1 MINFGCVISIE
12 VAGDLTRVERIL
24 TSTRYF
30 HFAVSLGSVESLIQH
45 PYSLTHAVV
54 PEDQKTT
61 WELALSSF
69 ASRSAWKI
77 RKIWKPIWCRHS
89 QATGDRPHL
98 ELLQL
103 SHWAGWLTRF
113 FDRKENSRFI

>member
-12 VAGDLTRVERIL
+12 VSGDLTRVERIL

-54 PEDQKTT
+54 PEDQKNHLGIGAQLIRISIGLEDPEDLETD
-61 WELALSSF
+61 LVQALSSN
-69 ASRSAWKI
+69 R
-77 RKIWKPIWCRHS
+77 
-89 QATGDRPHL
+89 
-98 ELLQL
+98 
-103 SHWAGWLTRF
+103 
-113 FDRKENSRFI
+113 